1 MVLFG
6 SVVAVCVLSGL
17 VSLSSVSPVA
27 AAFMVLVAVVASVP
41 V

>member
-17 VSLSSVSPVA
+17 MSISSVPPVA
-27 AAFMVLVAVVASVP
+27 AALMVLIVVVASVP